1 MGPARLCSRVRS
13 PTSTGP
19 GSACKGRFAAPRER
33 LTAPWPGRRIASSHV
48 TRAAPN
54 PVNPTRP
61 AVPAD
66 PPSPVA
72 PTVLTLVDY
81 YLPGIKAGG
90 PVRSIG
96 HMVERLGDRYRFRV
110 VTRDRDA
117 GDSARYPGIEHA
129 QWHPLGDARADVWY
143 LPPGLRG
150 LREMRDVLA
159 RTPHQVLYLNSLFSA
174 RMTFVALL
182 LRRLRLVPPSAVV
195 LAPRGELHP
204 GALGTFAW
212 HRWRAGVRGTGW
224 LNPRYAKKRLYI
236 GVCRALGLLRGVT
249 WQASNPEE
257 AVDIRRGIG
266 EAARVAVAPD
276 LGSDR
281 LPAPGERT
289 AKEKGTL
296 RVAYVSRISPK
307 KNLDGAIEMLA
318 QAGGRITFD
327 LYGPVE
333 DAAYWRYCQAALER
347 LAPDVEARY
356 HGILPHVRVSEVL
369 RRHDL
374 LLLPTWGEN
383 FGHVILEALV
393 AGCPV
398 LISDQTPWRGLEA
411 QGVGWDL
418 PLADPAAFA
427 AVLGRCREMDAGE
440 HAEWSARAAA
450 YGRRGSLDEHGLALN
465 GDLFDAALRGA
476 QEFLAAGQPRGHRGA
491 PRGAKSGQHAR

>member
-1 MGPARLCSRVRS
+1 M
-13 PTSTGP
+13 
-19 GSACKGRFAAPRER
+19 
-33 LTAPWPGRRIASSHV
+33 
-48 TRAAPN
+48 TRAAPY

-61 AVPAD
+61 APPAD

-72 PTVLTLVDY
+72 PTVLALVDY

-96 HMVERLGDRYRFRV
+96 HLVERLGDRYRFRV

-117 GDSARYPGIEHA
+117 GDSVGYPGIERGR
-129 QWHPLGDARADVWY
+129 WHSLADARADVWY
-143 LPPGLRG
+143 LPPGIRGLWELRG
-150 LREMRDVLA
+150 VLA

-174 RMTFVALL
+174 RLTFAALL
-182 LRRLRLVPPSAVV
+182 LRRLRLVPRSAVV

-224 LNPRYAKKRLYI
+224 LNPRYLKKRLYL
-236 GVCRALGLLRGVT
+236 GVCRALGLLRGIT

-257 AVDIRRGIG
+257 ASDIRRGIG
-266 EAARVAVAPD
+266 EGARVAVAPD
-276 LGSDR
+276 LGSAR
-281 LPAPGERT
+281 LPAPGER
-289 AKEKGTL
+289 APKEKGAL
-296 RVAYVSRISPK
+296 RVVYVSRISPK

-318 QAGGRITFD
+318 RAGGRITFD

-333 DAAYWRYCQAALER
+333 DAAYWRYCQAALDR

-369 RRHDL
+369 GRHDL

-398 LISDQTPWRGLEA
+398 LISDQTPWRDLEA
-411 QGVGWDL
+411 HGVGWDL

-427 AVLGRCREMDAGE
+427 AVLRRCRDMDAGE

-450 YGRRGSLDEHGLALN
+450 YGRRGSLDERGLALN
-465 GDLFDAALRGA
+465 GELFDAALRGA
-476 QEFLAAGQPRGHRGA
+476 PGALASGQPRGHYSA
-491 PRGAKSGQHAR
+491 PSASKPGQRVR